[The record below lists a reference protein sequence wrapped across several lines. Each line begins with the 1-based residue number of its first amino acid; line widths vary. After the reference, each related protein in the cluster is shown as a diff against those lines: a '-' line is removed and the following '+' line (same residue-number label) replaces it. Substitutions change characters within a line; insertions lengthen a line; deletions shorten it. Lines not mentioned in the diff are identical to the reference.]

1 MADHIQ
7 EQKAVQESA
16 PAQQQAPAQASA
28 PVQRNGVVNDQDVK
42 FWTDRANDF
51 LARPSE
57 HIHSRSPHGAQSWF
71 AGFFDCFNPID
82 TCLITWCLPCVT
94 FGQVQH
100 RIQRSG
106 ELEGFEPLNTSCLLL
121 CGAACVGCFCVPVAM
136 QRQMIREKYNLE
148 GNCIEDIARTF
159 CCGCCSIVQH
169 DKEAQHR
176 ERLLRQGSVDEQYK
190 TTPGMSYPP
199 Q

>member
-57 HIHSRSPHGAQSWF
+57 HIHSRSPNGAQSWF

-106 ELEGFEPLNTSCLLL
+106 ELEGFEPLNTS
-121 CGAACVGCFCVPVAM
+121 
-136 QRQMIREKYNLE
+136 
-148 GNCIEDIARTF
+148 
-159 CCGCCSIVQH
+159 H

>member
-1 MADHIQ
+1 MDAPIQ
-7 EQKAVQESA
+7 EQK
-16 PAQQQAPAQASA
+16 PATASA
-28 PVQRNGVVNDQDVK
+28 PVVQPAAHKGPVDDQEVK

-57 HIHSRSPHGAQSWF
+57 HINSHSPAGAQAWY

-100 RIQRSG
+100 RMQRSVD
-106 ELEGFEPLNTSCLLL
+106 LEGYQPVNTSCLLL
-121 CGAACVGCFCVPVAM
+121 CGAACVGCVCVPIAM
-136 QRQMIREKYNLE
+136 QRQMMREKYNLE
-148 GNCIEDIARTF
+148 GGCLEDIARTY

-176 ERLLRQGSVDEQYK
+176 ERLLRQSNVADQQYAAPPAMSV
-190 TTPGMSYPP
+190 PP
-199 Q
+199 PKQA

>member
-57 HIHSRSPHGAQSWF
+57 HIHSRSPNGAQSWF